1 MKRFLSISLLFF
13 FSTCAIVAVAAKVS
27 GFKSTK
33 GESTGYITF
42 RVTSIDYRPDLTR
55 VYGTLVGRPHTSE
68 RIDELTIMTP
78 GGKVISSTD
87 IDGVDMKRWFQW
99 EDDGA
104 IEVEIDF
111 PAMKQLK
118 SFTIISKGPKGE
130 SRAVITK
137 TK

>member
-1 MKRFLSISLLFF
+1 
-13 FSTCAIVAVAAKVS
+13 
-27 GFKSTK
+27 
-33 GESTGYITF
+33 
-42 RVTSIDYRPDLTR
+42 
-55 VYGTLVGRPHTSE
+55 
-68 RIDELTIMTP
+68 
-78 GGKVISSTD
+78 
-87 IDGVDMKRWFQW
+87 MKRWFQW

>member
-13 FSTCAIVAVAAKVS
+13 FATCAIVAVAAKVS

-87 IDGVDMKRWFQW
+87 IDGVDMKRWFQG

-111 PAMKQLK
+111 PAMKQL
-118 SFTIISKGPKGE
+118 
-130 SRAVITK
+130 
-137 TK
+137 